1 MIHSNLYFIF
11 NNYFESHFSTGNG
24 VVIHIPQFFDELE
37 ALEAKG
43 NSYTHALLPLYHL
56 TCSAVPETLQKKQ

>member
-1 MIHSNLYFIF
+1 MQSNLLLII
-11 NNYFESHFSTGNG
+11 NSNYKSHFSTGNG

-43 NSYTHALLPLYHL
+43 NSCSQAFLLA
-56 TCSAVPETLQKKQ
+56 CSVHVNQKAAT